1 MDGHTNAVLC
11 LLVNNRLMYSGGAD
25 SVAKCWVTEFGDGT
39 RSYKGHRHSVCALKF
54 QKGIR
59 ESVFFLLL
67 CRWTGGDILRIPFAL
82 L

>member
-59 ESVFFLLL
+59 EFVFSFS
-67 CRWTGGDILRIPFAL
+67 
-82 L
+82 